1 MSEMADSQIL
11 QTPTKPVLPSLAN
24 QGRSGAMSGA
34 IGVAAFAALLFLP
47 LLTTN
52 DYQMHVVDL
61 ICLNIILAVGLNI
74 VKGFTGQITVGHIG
88 LYAVGAYS
96 SAILSLNFGFPF
108 WLALPAATAITAL
121 VGLVVGVPS
130 IRLEGA
136 YLALV
141 TLGFAESV
149 RIVLLSTEYFGSSLG
164 ISGIPAPVFAGIT
177 LDTPTKY
184 YYLLMPITALGI
196 YASFSI
202 LRSAVGRAFM
212 AIREDTLA
220 AAAAGIDVRKYKLLA
235 FVISAIYAG
244 CAGSLYAHLS
254 PGYIHPNNFTITEMV
269 VLLLMVVVGG
279 IGRIWGGVIGAIIV
293 TIIHVSVREYY
304 QYEYLIFG
312 VVMALLVAYMP
323 TGIGGLLYR
332 YVNIRRFRAI
342 REKSK

>member
-1 MSEMADSQIL
+1 MADSQIL
-11 QTPTKPVLPSLAN
+11 QTSTKPVLPSVAN

-279 IGRIWGGVIGAIIV
+279 IGRIWGGIIGAIIV